1 MDSYSIPALRIL
13 LDILSRLKASI
24 ILFVHPM
31 KWFSDF
37 LSAKCHMFWS
47 EYLDYTYAYNINMQI
62 DSISPEIQEITKT
75 INKFIWGQSAI
86 QALKRF
92 IFNSLSA

>member
-1 MDSYSIPALRIL
+1 
-13 LDILSRLKASI
+13 
-24 ILFVHPM
+24 
-31 KWFSDF
+31 
-37 LSAKCHMFWS
+37 MFWS

-62 DSISPEIQEITKT
+62 DSISPEIQEATKI

-86 QALKRF
+86 QALKKI